1 MKITTTSSSLH
12 RSKSFS
18 GRCALEENCISQRHF
33 WLWDSYFPQG
43 ALLTEPYSCNFM
55 LTRQVLLTKV
65 IHVLNQVQNRT
76 AFIHYFYKAITN
88 DSLACDLFR
97 KNYEP
102 FTSLLLTSG
111 SFALWFIVIFLEGL
125 VPQVHDQILLFVL
138 SVCVWGLPSP
148 SCVSDD
154 PGKWRAEPLSASDL
168 PECWA
173 QHEKSRAEDTRGWVW
188 THVTSFPCQAK
199 GSAAPWR
206 NCRTRVSA
214 GRCHQCQQNYTPREL
229 KPFKSGRYLKDY
241 FKKVSKGKITR
252 NALNSLFP
260 RSQENL
266 NSRKG
271 LFPLWVKTSWQR
283 RWIPG
288 RESRQIL
295 VLFCLNSIHAPRNC
309 FISGLPAMELD
320 QMHFLREPSRKCETM
335 ACLMLQ
341 QKLKP
346 SSC

>member
-55 LTRQVLLTKV
+55 LARQVLLTKV

-154 PGKWRAEPLSASDL
+154 PGKWSAEPLSDQHQTCLNAGHSLRKAEQKTLVAAGFGPTSRAFLAKQRAVQL
-168 PECWA
+168 PEETVEPEFLLA
-173 QHEKSRAEDTRGWVW
+173 DAINVSRI
-188 THVTSFPCQAK
+188 
-199 GSAAPWR
+199 
-206 NCRTRVSA
+206 
-214 GRCHQCQQNYTPREL
+214 TP
-229 KPFKSGRYLKDY
+229 PG
-241 FKKVSKGKITR
+241 
-252 NALNSLFP
+252 
-260 RSQENL
+260 NL
-266 NSRKG
+266 NLSK
-271 LFPLWVKTSWQR
+271 VAD
-283 RWIPG
+283 I
-288 RESRQIL
+288 
-295 VLFCLNSIHAPRNC
+295 
-309 FISGLPAMELD
+309 
-320 QMHFLREPSRKCETM
+320 
-335 ACLMLQ
+335 
-341 QKLKP
+341 
-346 SSC
+346 